1 MNTRLSFLGIVVG
14 FLVGFVALGHTSSLQ
29 LPGNSE
35 RGLEDQELAVIT
47 GRVFAEDGG
56 SPLAKATLSLRSKGS
71 TPLDRP
77 RTIRTNGSGEYT
89 FRDLEPGQYVLSA
102 TRKGY
107 IPRNYGQK
115 NSFSFRRENTGTS
128 LTVAPGQVLEDIDF
142 HLIRGGVVEG
152 RVVDQDNEA
161 VERVT
166 VMVKGYRSL
175 AGKGRLLPFGRDETD
190 DRGQFRIFG
199 IPPGSYYL
207 SVSPAPFI
215 RDPRREIRSF
225 APTYYPGVLRIEE
238 AARIE
243 VAAGGEIGGF
253 NITVMEAISYSV
265 SGRVLTPEGTPAH
278 SVWIMSMQES
288 GKDPSSIMGQNTNTD
303 LQGEFK
309 VSGFLPGRHRLY
321 ARAGGG
327 EDAQMASATVDVV
340 DQDLSGLTLV
350 LGEGAEI
357 TGRMVAEGEA
367 SAVDWRRV
375 FLSVVPTGNITL
387 MSFGGSGFQVKEDFT
402 FKISNRPEGT
412 YRLMVRLPAGNHY
425 VSSIRFEGQDI
436 TDRPI
441 ELRSNDRLD
450 GVEIYISSEGARFS
464 GSVEQAEGRKVAE
477 GATVLVFS
485 ADPDQRAFPSRFTR
499 TTQTDQSGRFSL
511 QGLVP
516 GEYLVCALADHEAG
530 REMDPD
536 YLRRL
541 ERKSERIDPSPGQT
555 VQESLVALPAPEM
568 H

>member
-1 MNTRLSFLGIVVG
+1 MNTRLSFLGFVVG
-14 FLVGFVALGHTSSLQ
+14 FLVGIVALGHTSSLQ

-35 RGLEDQELAVIT
+35 RGLEDQKLAVIT

-89 FRDLEPGQYVLSA
+89 FRDLEPGQYVLSV

-142 HLIRGGVVEG
+142 HLIRGRVVEG

-166 VMVKGYRSL
+166 VMVKGYRSV
-175 AGKGRLLPFGRDETD
+175 AGEGRLLPFGRDETD

-199 IPPGSYYL
+199 IPPGNYYL

-243 VAAGGEIGGF
+243 VTAGGEIRGF

-288 GKDPSSIMGQNTNTD
+288 GKDLSSIMGQNTNTD

-309 VSGFLPGRHRLY
+309 VPGLLPGRHRLY

-357 TGRMVAEGEA
+357 TGRIVAEGEA
-367 SAVDWRRV
+367 STVDWRRV

-387 MSFGGSGFQVKEDFT
+387 MSFGGSGSQVNEDFT

-450 GVEIYISSEGARFS
+450 GVEIYISSEGARIS

-536 YLRRL
+536 YLRSL
-541 ERKSERIDPSPGQT
+541 ERDSQRIDPSPGQT
-555 VQESLVALPAPEM
+555 LQESLVASPAPEM
-568 H
+568 N